1 MPMSVRYVLG
11 LESAAST
18 LDWRKPAGYFTRQS
32 NPDNSAN
39 FNLTGLIFGKSVDQM
54 PEA

>member
-18 LDWRKPAGYFTRQS
+18 LDWRKPAGYFTRPS
-32 NPDNSAN
+32 NPDDFAN
-39 FNLTGLIFGKSVDQM
+39 FNSTDLVFGKSADQM